1 MWSRLSSVRPKD
13 RVRRSVVAMLRAR
26 RRRRLS
32 ITTGSAEAVPEGQE
46 RDAGLVSP
54 LCHASVTMSDEG
66 VQQVMG
72 LIREFGTLSP
82 SPRIVG
88 RAGMPVF
95 PDALGGWRDPANTR
109 RNLRNARG
117 EFDWITSHAF
127 RKTAASRLA
136 DAGVPTRQIADQ
148 LGHSRVSITQ
158 DSYMGRGVVGSRA
171 AQILDEPGITGA

>member
-1 MWSRLSSVRPKD
+1 
-13 RVRRSVVAMLRAR
+13 
-26 RRRRLS
+26 
-32 ITTGSAEAVPEGQE
+32 
-46 RDAGLVSP
+46 
-54 LCHASVTMSDEG
+54 
-66 VQQVMG
+66 
-72 LIREFGTLSP
+72 
-82 SPRIVG
+82 
-88 RAGMPVF
+88 MPVF
-95 PDALGGWRDPANTR
+95 PDALGGWRDPANIR
-109 RNLRNARG
+109 RNLRDARG